1 VNSLTN
7 ILLRLGAICA
17 AVLGLAAHYAW
28 GEVLTDRAGRFSVDF
43 PGHAQEQSQRV
54 DTQAGAVVAHIFT
67 YKGTTGGSYTVVY
80 SDYPN
85 GSMTNAVPDGVY
97 EGVING
103 AMGQTGG
110 TLKSSSSVQS
120 GGVTGRE
127 AVFASAD
134 QKSVLRSRYFLAG
147 DRLYQV
153 AYEGSPGS
161 ETGKA
166 VVGFLDSFHIL
177 R

>member
-1 VNSLTN
+1 VSSLAN

-17 AVLGLAAHYAW
+17 AILGLAAHYAW
-28 GEVLTDRAGRFSVDF
+28 GEVLTDRAGRFSADF
-43 PGHAQEQSQRV
+43 PGRAQETSQRV
-54 DTQAGAVVAHIFT
+54 DTQAGAVVAHVFT
-67 YKGTTGGSYTVVY
+67 YRATGSSYTVAY

-85 GSMTNAVPDGVY
+85 GSMANAVPDGVY

-120 GGVTGRE
+120 SGVTGRE
-127 AVFASAD
+127 AVFVSAD
-134 QKSVLRSRYFLAG
+134 QKSVLRSRYFLTG